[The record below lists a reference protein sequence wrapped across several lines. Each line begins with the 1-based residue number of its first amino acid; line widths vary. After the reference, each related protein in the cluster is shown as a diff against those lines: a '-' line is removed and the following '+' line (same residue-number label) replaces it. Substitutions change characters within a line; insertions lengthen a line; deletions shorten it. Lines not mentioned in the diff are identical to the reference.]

1 MGINYPR
8 GRLIG
13 TDLQRLDSVGLF
25 GFTGPHEK
33 KEKQLKQHIFKLIFI
48 RVGLDSLVGGM
59 WPPFEY
65 SYELL
70 NGGPKEKKTRIVQ
83 PVQKVNGFS

>member
-1 MGINYPR
+1 
-8 GRLIG
+8 
-13 TDLQRLDSVGLF
+13 VGLF

-48 RVGLDSLVGGM
+48 RVGLDSLLGGM

-83 PVQKVNGFS
+83 PVQKVSGFS

>member
-1 MGINYPR
+1 M
-8 GRLIG
+8 
-13 TDLQRLDSVGLF
+13 GLF

-48 RVGLDSLVGGM
+48 RVGLDSLLGGM

-83 PVQKVNGFS
+83 PVQKVSGFS